1 MNIFLH
7 HIPSGKMADY
17 VVGDLPL
24 DQRVDLESHLATCA
38 QCSEEMA
45 QLERVV
51 SLMRTDTA
59 EDAPPS
65 LIDSVVDLFR
75 SNAAHKS
82 TSSDWRRRILAALKF
97 DSMGIAPAFGVRSGR
112 SSTRQLLFSA
122 GEYSI
127 DLRIE
132 PAGQAWVVSGQ
143 VLGGGTDNGVAV
155 LQSTADMNQTAFNEL
170 SEFILPPVQ
179 VGTYKLVL
187 NLSNLDVEIDE
198 IVVGL

>member
-24 DQRVDLESHLATCA
+24 DQRVDLESHLAMCT
-38 QCSEEMA
+38 QCSEEIA
-45 QLERVV
+45 QLKRVV

-65 LIDSVVDLFR
+65 LIDSVVNLFR
-75 SNAAHKS
+75 LNAAHKS
-82 TSSDWRRRILAALKF
+82 TSSEWRRRILAALKF

-112 SSTRQLLFSA
+112 SSTRHLLFNA
-122 GEYSI
+122 EEYSI

-132 PAGQAWVVSGQ
+132 PAGQGWVVSGQ
-143 VLGGGTDNGVAV
+143 VLGGRTEYGMAV
-155 LQSTADMNQTAFNEL
+155 LQSTADLSQTAFNEL

-187 NLSNLDVEIDE
+187 NLSNLEVEIDQ
-198 IVVGL
+198 IMIGP